1 MEKALAII
9 GSLTVLVA
17 GLTALVKGLNYLIR
31 ESSLFANNLWELKKY
46 KFKRHKKDGSYPIID

>member
-17 GLTALVKGLNYLIR
+17 GLTALIKGLNYLIK
-31 ESSLFANNLWELKKY
+31 ESSLLANNIWELKKY
-46 KFKRHKKDGSYPIID
+46 KLKRYKKDGSHSIID